1 MRISYISIDIYAMLQ
16 LPDVTDRLNDVM
28 GDDEEAGAAA
38 PAEGGGGATD
48 DGGDD

>member
-1 MRISYISIDIYAMLQ
+1 MLQ

-38 PAEGGGGATD
+38 PADAEGAPGD
-48 DGGDD
+48 HEDGGN